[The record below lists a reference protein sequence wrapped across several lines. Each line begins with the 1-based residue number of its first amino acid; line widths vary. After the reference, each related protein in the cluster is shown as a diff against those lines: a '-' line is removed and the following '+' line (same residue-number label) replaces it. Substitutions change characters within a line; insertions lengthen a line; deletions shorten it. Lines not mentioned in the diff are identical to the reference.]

1 MQNTETMTPDAQPI
15 PTSPVEIPTPQK
27 HNKINILVLSIIF
40 LLLGSTS
47 FFAYQYIQLKQQVN
61 SKPTTSPT
69 PFASPKPTA
78 EAGDPTAN
86 WKTYTNNFYH
96 LELKYPGNYS
106 LDENSDKIEI
116 NSPLSKCNPA
126 LVFNIEEYKQMRE
139 VQIIIKKRYGFLE
152 KILEEEGGKNY
163 GWDSES
169 FNGKRGFSI
178 AVGAEMITP
187 YTRFLV
193 EGYQEEVLDIQ
204 AYVFASDDQGR
215 CIPKLDSGNASIVGN
230 QILSTFK
237 FLDQPTTTPTAKY
250 SCPASGW
257 VDCMPG
263 PDSKP
268 ECSTEAMTWY
278 KANCPNFKGGA
289 L

>member
-78 EAGDPTAN
+78 EAGNPTAN
-86 WKTYTNNFYH
+86 WKTYSNEKYGFEIKYHPESKPNEFIGNIEAGQFTYLFLIKFGTNPIKSPYGYEFKVDNQ
-96 LELKYPGNYS
+96 KS
-106 LDENSDKIEI
+106 LDDYRTDLVGHITDKIDSEEETVI
-116 NSPLSKCNPA
+116 NNNAWKKIN
-126 LVFNIEEYKQMRE
+126 YKIFVTTDYVPITMA
-139 VQIIIKKRYGFLE
+139 IINRAGYGFA
-152 KILEEEGGKNY
+152 I
-163 GWDSES
+163 SS
-169 FNGKRGFSI
+169 SAF
-178 AVGAEMITP
+178 
-187 YTRFLV
+187 
-193 EGYQEEVLDIQ
+193 DI
-204 AYVFASDDQGR
+204 D
-215 CIPKLDSGNASIVGN
+215 

-268 ECSTEAMTWY
+268 ECSTEAMAWY